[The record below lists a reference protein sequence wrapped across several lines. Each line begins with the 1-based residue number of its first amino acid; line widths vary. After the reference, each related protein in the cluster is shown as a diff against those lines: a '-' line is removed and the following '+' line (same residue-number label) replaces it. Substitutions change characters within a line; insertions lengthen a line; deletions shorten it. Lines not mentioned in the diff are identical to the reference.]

1 MSESAAQASRKS
13 KLLEVA
19 VFCPQSRSATVA
31 INPPSDI
38 LSDVA
43 AAAHPR
49 KLQEATQRLETA
61 GTEAAAAANF
71 ALAMNAVNGAK
82 THDVRTPD
90 AAVTA
95 TGLPASTTKAPDAP
109 IAQQSRP
116 EALKKFEAFF
126 LQTFVDSILPKNATS
141 VFGTGTAGE
150 VWRSMLSEHMAAEIA
165 KSSKFGIAERL
176 AGNHFN
182 APPQQSLA
190 GPKTEPGD
198 KNLPYVKEPGKAQGL
213 SAVAPAAADLIRS
226 SRS

>member
-1 MSESAAQASRKS
+1 MPESAAQASRKS
-13 KLLEVA
+13 KLLEMA

-82 THDVRTPD
+82 TPD

-213 SAVAPAAADLIRS
+213 SALAPAAADLIRS